1 FAGRGP
7 VQVQAHQGEV
17 VLVAHKDVRITSV
30 EGRIRIQAKKKVVL
44 IGGGSYTEWS
54 AEGIRHGTAG
64 SWQEHA
70 AMHAQVGPMS
80 RPVETRAFEA
90 ANLYQAHYVL
100 RSQRDHAVLVHHPY
114 KLTLPSGETWVG
126 RTDDRGQTA
135 TAFTR
140 NPDEVHLQALDTR
153 PPQQEPWHLS
163 GGDSPAIQAD
173 YRDDE
178 STLPPI

>member
-1 FAGRGP
+1 MRKGGLKWIASRGP

-80 RPVETRAFEA
+80 RPVEGKDFARSEYQPGEKA
-90 ANLYQAHYVL
+90 A
-100 RSQRDHAVLVHHPY
+100 RRFG
-114 KLTLPSGETWVG
+114 PSK
-126 RTDDRGQTA
+126 
-135 TAFTR
+135 
-140 NPDEVHLQALDTR
+140 
-153 PPQQEPWHLS
+153 
-163 GGDSPAIQAD
+163 
-173 YRDDE
+173 
-178 STLPPI
+178 

>member
-1 FAGRGP
+1 CVGGRGRASGAQGRRSFVRKGGLKWIASRGP

-80 RPVETRAFEA
+80 RPVEGKDFARSEYQPGEKA
-90 ANLYQAHYVL
+90 A
-100 RSQRDHAVLVHHPY
+100 RRFG
-114 KLTLPSGETWVG
+114 PSK
-126 RTDDRGQTA
+126 
-135 TAFTR
+135 
-140 NPDEVHLQALDTR
+140 
-153 PPQQEPWHLS
+153 
-163 GGDSPAIQAD
+163 
-173 YRDDE
+173 
-178 STLPPI
+178 